1 MSKNGEIWSDRAL
14 EKLPLR
20 ERYPITEGESEQ
32 EYAERLELISS
43 LSSEDEDDT
52 NESNTVEVVEDL
64 DNPSKEYIFKKLGK
78 FAAGYLFDLKE
89 RKPDVYRSEQTSDNM
104 RERGNFYLKQLENL
118 QPDYGFIRKNERYF
132 LKNIPDEM
140 NQYGHI
146 NTAAD
151 FLKGKKGRNGGYI
164 FKDDISRAKEKKKAI
179 EQSRKD
185 WSPEQRAIDFWSR
198 VAEAYM
204 YQFVS
209 SFGLFDSPTGS
220 RARPIFP
227 SKVDDL
233 LHGVDCAFNIPV
245 DTETGREVYIPIS
258 LDLTTV
264 TSEKEDTSGKL
275 DKFQDWAGGQTT
287 LHYALE
293 QAEREDGEGGELRI
307 FKPQKLP
314 NFVIGIS
321 RESVMALITPDPTS
335 GKPRRPSESLKKS
348 IYRQIYQ
355 QCVLRMKYY
364 DYGLLQYSDRREL
377 RTEANNMK
385 LLTEYFEKMSANDG
399 PSKATSMP
407 ERIVTRWVNHAMKNN
422 PFF

>member
-1 MSKNGEIWSDRAL
+1 MSKSGAIWSERAL
-14 EKLPLR
+14 ETLPLR
-20 ERYPITEGESEQ
+20 ERYPITKGESE
-32 EYAERLELISS
+32 EKYAERLELIGS
-43 LSSEDEDDT
+43 LSSEDKDDT

-78 FAAGYLFDLKE
+78 FATGYLFDLKE
-89 RKPDVYRSEQTSDNM
+89 RKPDVFQSEQTPDNM
-104 RERGNFYLKQLENL
+104 RERGNFYLKQLKKL
-118 QPDYGFIRKNERYF
+118 QPDYGFIKENEGYF
-132 LKNIPDEM
+132 LKNIPNEI

-146 NTAAD
+146 NTASD
-151 FLKGKKGRNGGYI
+151 FLKGKRGRDGYI

-179 EQSRKD
+179 EQSRRG
-185 WSPEQRAIDFWSR
+185 WSSEQRATDFWSR

-220 RARPIFP
+220 RAYPIFP
-227 SKVDDL
+227 STVDDL

-245 DTETGREVYIPIS
+245 DIETGDEVYIPIS
-258 LDLTTV
+258 LDLTTA
-264 TSEKEDTSGKL
+264 TSKKEDAGGKFN
-275 DKFQDWAGGQTT
+275 KFQDWAGGQTT

-293 QAEREDGEGGELRI
+293 QTEREDGEGGELRI

-321 RESVMALITPDPTS
+321 RESVMTLITPDPTS
-335 GKPRRPSESLKKS
+335 GKPRHPNESLKKS

-364 DYGLLQYSDRREL
+364 GLFLDSNKRGL

-385 LLTEYFEKMSANDG
+385 LLMEYFEKMSANDG
-399 PSKATSMP
+399 PNEAISKP
-407 ERIVTRWVNHAMKNN
+407 ERIVTRWINHAMKMS
-422 PFF
+422 PF